1 MRVSNPRLR
10 KQYGR
15 EVRNFDLAVWE
26 RERENIELVGSYATF
41 AQTPTM

>member
-1 MRVSNPRLR
+1 MRVSDPRLH

-26 RERENIELVGSYATF
+26 HEPENIVLVGSYAKL
-41 AQTPTM
+41 PKL